1 MKVKEIYDFIDSF
14 APFSTQCEWDNSGL
28 LIGNPDNEI
37 IKIGLSLDADISV
50 IKEAAEKGCNLII
63 THHPV
68 IFRPLKSISDEDPVT
83 ALIRNNINIICAH
96 TNLDKSTEGV
106 NFVLAN
112 TLGLKNIRRF
122 ETDTEANMCLIGD
135 IEETNATEF
144 SRIVSEKLCATVEFT
159 DAGKTIRTVAG
170 CGGAGGE
177 FIYELQ
183 NKVDAFVSGEFSY
196 HEFLDSKRLG
206 ISAIRAGHFETEN
219 PVISYLHDKIKNYFN
234 IECVLLNHKNPA
246 NYIGVNNAT

>member
-1 MKVKEIYDFIDSF
+1 MKVKEMYDFIDSF

-37 IKIGLSLDADISV
+37 TKIGFSLDADISV

-83 ALIRNNINIICAH
+83 ALIKNNISIICAH
-96 TNLDKSTEGV
+96 TNLDKSAEGV

-112 TLGLKNIRRF
+112 TRGLKNIRRF
-122 ETDTEANMCLIGD
+122 ETDTEANMCFIGE
-135 IEETNATEF
+135 IEEKNAIEF
-144 SRIVSEKLCATVEFT
+144 SKLVSKKLSATVEFT
-159 DAGKTIRTVAG
+159 DSAKAIKTVAV

-183 NKVDAFVSGEFSY
+183 DKADAFVSGEFSY
-196 HEFLDSKRLG
+196 HEFFDSKRLG

-219 PVISYLHDKIKNYFN
+219 PVILYLLDRINNYFN
-234 IECVLLNHKNPA
+234 IECVLLNHKNPT
-246 NYIGVNNAT
+246 NFIGVNNAT